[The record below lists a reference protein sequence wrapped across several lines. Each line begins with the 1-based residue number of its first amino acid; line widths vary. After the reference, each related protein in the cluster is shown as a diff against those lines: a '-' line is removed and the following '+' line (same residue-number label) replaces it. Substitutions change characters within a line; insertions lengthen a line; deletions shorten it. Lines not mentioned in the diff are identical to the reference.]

1 MNKKVMAEPTIKI
14 FEGKT
19 IESIERNIPSFEYE
33 EYVIK
38 FTDGNV
44 LKINSYSE
52 EEQGSSGL
60 AWEID
65 VH

>member
-1 MNKKVMAEPTIKI
+1 MAELTIKI

-19 IESIERNIPSFEYE
+19 IEKIEKGMEIGE
-33 EYVIK
+33 EIYVIK

-52 EEQGSSGL
+52 EPHTSAGL

-65 VH
+65 SW

>member
-1 MNKKVMAEPTIKI
+1 MAEPTLKI

-19 IESIERNIPSFEYE
+19 IESIEKNIPNFEEE

-44 LKINSYSE
+44 LKINSYSDDKHIN
-52 EEQGSSGL
+52 SGL

>member
-1 MNKKVMAEPTIKI
+1 MSELTIKI

-19 IESIERNIPSFEYE
+19 IEKIEKEIEIGE
-33 EYVIK
+33 EIYVIR

-44 LKINSYSE
+44 LRINSYSE
-52 EEQGSSGL
+52 DPFVESGL

-65 VH
+65 SWK

>member
-1 MNKKVMAEPTIKI
+1 MAEPTIKI

-19 IESIERNIPSFEYE
+19 IESSERNIPSFEYE

>member
-1 MNKKVMAEPTIKI
+1 MSELTLKI

-19 IESIERNIPSFEYE
+19 IESIGVDSGFDDEI
-33 EYVIK
+33 YVIK

-52 EEQGSSGL
+52 EPHTSSGL
-60 AWEID
+60 AWEIKK
-65 VH
+65 

>member
-1 MNKKVMAEPTIKI
+1 MAEPTIKI

-19 IESIERNIPSFEYE
+19 IESIEKNLHFDEE

-44 LKINSYSE
+44 LKINSYFCLTNNDST
-52 EEQGSSGL
+52 GSSGL

>member
-1 MNKKVMAEPTIKI
+1 MAEPTIKI

-65 VH
+65 SY

>member
-1 MNKKVMAEPTIKI
+1 MAEPTLKI

-19 IESIERNIPSFEYE
+19 IESIDQGIEIGGEV
-33 EYVIK
+33 YVIK
-38 FTDGNV
+38 FTDGNA
-44 LKINSYSE
+44 LKINSYSDDKHVD
-52 EEQGSSGL
+52 SGL

>member
-1 MNKKVMAEPTIKI
+1 MAEPTIKI

-52 EEQGSSGL
+52 EEQEL
-60 AWEID
+60 Q
-65 VH
+65 V

>member
-1 MNKKVMAEPTIKI
+1 MSELTLKI

-19 IESIERNIPSFEYE
+19 IESIEETISPPFNDDE
-33 EYVIK
+33 EYIIK
-38 FTDGNV
+38 FTDGTV

-52 EEQGSSGL
+52 EPHTSSGL

-65 VH
+65 SWK

>member
-1 MNKKVMAEPTIKI
+1 MSELTIKI

-19 IESIERNIPSFEYE
+19 IEKIEKEIEIGE
-33 EYVIK
+33 EIYVIK

-52 EEQGSSGL
+52 EPHTSSGL

-65 VH
+65 GWK

>member
-1 MNKKVMAEPTIKI
+1 MAEPTLKI

-19 IESIERNIPSFEYE
+19 IESIDQGIEIGGEV
-33 EYVIK
+33 YVIK

-44 LKINSYSE
+44 LKINSYSDDKHIN
-52 EEQGSSGL
+52 SGL

>member
-1 MNKKVMAEPTIKI
+1 MSESTIKI

-19 IESIERNIPSFEYE
+19 IESIEKESCNFEDE
-33 EYVIK
+33 IYVIK

-52 EEQGSSGL
+52 EAYVGSGL

-65 VH
+65 SWK

>member
-1 MNKKVMAEPTIKI
+1 MAEPTLKI

-19 IESIERNIPSFEYE
+19 IESIDQGIEIGGEV
-33 EYVIK
+33 YVIK

-44 LKINSYSE
+44 LKINSYSDDKHVD
-52 EEQGSSGL
+52 SGL

>member
-1 MNKKVMAEPTIKI
+1 MAELTIKI

-19 IESIERNIPSFEYE
+19 IEKIEKGIEIGE
-33 EYVIK
+33 EIYVIK

-52 EEQGSSGL
+52 EPHASSGL

-65 VH
+65 SWK

>member
-1 MNKKVMAEPTIKI
+1 MAEPTIKI